1 MKALFAIAL
10 LVLVLP
16 FEPMEP
22 WVELFGLEMSHL
34 EVVAF
39 LLLAFAASALPPRP
53 LTLPLAVPA
62 IALLCAVFVSAA
74 FAEGSL
80 LLPLKFSLR
89 MTAGVVAFILT
100 SAVLGATPRFDLLRL
115 AFAAAGATTAAIAF
129 FEAGGVSVIDS
140 FVAPFRE
147 HSFEV
152 GGLRRVAATF
162 SYPNTAGGFLAL
174 TLPPAMSFVV
184 SRNLRWPVRAVA
196 FVVSLAVFSAILL
209 TYSRGALLGAV
220 TASVMFTLMTRR
232 ASRSESSML
241 GVIGLNASFLV
252 IIASLL
258 LVDPS
263 FRWRTSSEGDRS
275 WYLAEIV
282 PESDALELASGE
294 LTQTRVQVANVGKL
308 TWGTIGEKPVHLS
321 YRWFHFTKAQTLTPL
336 AIEGERTRL
345 ASSLAPGKKAELT
358 ATVRAPV
365 EPGSYVLIWDM
376 VHKNTT
382 WFSDKTGLG
391 RPVNVTVDVAVS
403 PRAVRLDELQRTM
416 TARAWRPGR
425 RELWGIA
432 LGLFLEHP
440 ILGVGPDNFRWTYGA
455 FAGKEVWDTR
465 VFSNSLYL
473 ELLSTLGIVGFAAFA
488 LLTTRAMVGL
498 VRRVSTASAPIEPIE
513 PIEIAVIAA
522 SLAGFLV
529 HGVFDY
535 LLAFSPIYLAFFVLL
550 GAASALLREEAL
562 A

>member
-1 MKALFAIAL
+1 MRALFAIAL

-22 WVELFGLEMSHL
+22 LVEWFGLEMSYL

-39 LLLAFAASALPPRP
+39 VLLAFTASGLHARRFTFP
-53 LTLPLAVPA
+53 LSVPA
-62 IALLCAVFVSAA
+62 IAFLLAVFVSAV

-89 MTAGVVAFILT
+89 MTAGVVAFTVT
-100 SAVLGATPRFDLLRL
+100 SLVLAAAPRFDVLRL
-115 AFAAAGATTAAIAF
+115 AFAAAGTTTAAIALL
-129 FEAGGVSVIDS
+129 EAGDVPAIASL
-140 FVAPFRE
+140 VAPFRE
-147 HSFEV
+147 HTFEV

-174 TLPPAMSFVV
+174 TLPAAMSFVV
-184 SRNLRWPVRAVA
+184 RRNLNGRMQAVA
-196 FVVSLAVFSAILL
+196 FVVSLAIFSAILL
-209 TYSRGALLGAV
+209 TYSRGALLGA
-220 TASVMFTLMTRR
+220 TAASVVFTLMTRR
-232 ASRSESSML
+232 AVRLASKSKSSIL
-241 GVIGLNASFLV
+241 ALNASFLV
-252 IIASLL
+252 IVASLL

-282 PESDALELASGE
+282 PESNALELASGE
-294 LTQTRVQVANVGKL
+294 LTDARVQVANVGKL
-308 TWGTIGEKPVHLS
+308 TWGSSGEKPFHLS
-321 YRWFHFTKAQTLTPL
+321 YRWFHFTKDGTLMPL
-336 AIEGERTRL
+336 GIEGERTRL
-345 ASSLAPGKKAELT
+345 DSSLAPGKKVELT

-365 EPGSYVLIWDM
+365 EPGGYVLIWDM
-376 VHKNTT
+376 VHQNTT
-382 WFSDKTGLG
+382 WFSDKVGLG
-391 RPVNVTVDVAVS
+391 MPVNVAVDGAVFA
-403 PRAVRLDELQRTM
+403 RAVRLDKLQRTM

-440 ILGVGPDNFRWTYGA
+440 ILGVGPDNFRWMYGA

-465 VFSNSLYL
+465 VFLNSLYL
-473 ELLSTLGIVGFAAFA
+473 ELLSTIGIVGFTAFV
-488 LLTTRAMVGL
+488 LLTARAMIGL
-498 VRRVSTASAPIEPIE
+498 VRRASDGSAPIEAA
-513 PIEIAVIAA
+513 AVAA

-529 HGVFDY
+529 HGLFDY

-550 GAASALLREEAL
+550 GAASALLRQEAL

>member
-1 MKALFAIAL
+1 MRALLAIAL

-22 WVELFGLEMSHL
+22 LVALFGLEMSHL
-34 EVVAF
+34 EMVAF
-39 LLLAFAASALPPRP
+39 VLLAFAASGQSTRH
-53 LTLPLAVPA
+53 LTIPLAAPA
-62 IALLCAVFVSAA
+62 IAFLLAVFVSTA

-100 SAVLGATPRFDLLRL
+100 SVVLAAAPRFDLLRL
-115 AFAAAGATTAAIAF
+115 AFATAGATTAAVALL
-129 FEAGGVSVIDS
+129 EAGAVPAIVS

-174 TLPPAMSFVV
+174 TLPAAMSFVV
-184 SRNLRWPVRAVA
+184 RQNLHWRKRAVA
-196 FVVSLAVFSAILL
+196 FVVSLAIFSAILL

-220 TASVMFTLMTRR
+220 TASVVFTLMTRR
-232 ASRSESSML
+232 ANRL
-241 GVIGLNASFLV
+241 GVVVLNASFLV
-252 IIASLL
+252 IVASLL

-263 FRWRTSSEGDRS
+263 FRWRMSSEGDRS
-275 WYLAEIV
+275 WYRAVIV
-282 PESDALELASGE
+282 PESDALELVSGE
-294 LTQTRVQVANVGKL
+294 LTDTRVQVANVGKL
-308 TWGTIGEKPVHLS
+308 TWDDSGEKPFHLS
-321 YRWFHFTKAQTLTPL
+321 YRWFHSTKDGTLTPL
-336 AIEGERTRL
+336 GIEGERTRL
-345 ASSLAPGKKAELT
+345 ASSLTPGKKVALT
-358 ATVRAPV
+358 ATLRAPV

-376 VHKNTT
+376 VHENTT
-382 WFSDKTGLG
+382 WFSDKVGLG
-391 RPVNVTVDVAVS
+391 MPVNVSVDGAVS
-403 PRAVRLDELQRTM
+403 PHTVSLDELQRTM

-440 ILGVGPDNFRWTYGA
+440 ILGVGPDNFRWTYGT

-473 ELLSTLGIVGFAAFA
+473 ELLSTIGIVGFAAFG
-488 LLTTRAMVGL
+488 LLTARAMVGL
-498 VRRVSTASAPIEPIE
+498 VQRASGASAPIEAA
-513 PIEIAVIAA
+513 AVAA

-529 HGVFDY
+529 HGLFDY

-550 GAASALLREEAL
+550 GAASALLRQEPL

>member
-1 MKALFAIAL
+1 MRALVAIVL

-22 WVELFGLEMSHL
+22 LMELLGLEMSHL

-39 LLLAFAASALPPRP
+39 VLLALAASGLHARRS
-53 LTLPLAVPA
+53 TFPLAVPA
-62 IALLCAVFVSAA
+62 LAFLLSVFASAA
-74 FAEGSL
+74 FAEGSF

-89 MTAGVVAFILT
+89 MTAGLVAFTLT
-100 SAVLGATPRFDLLRL
+100 SVALTATPRFDLLCF
-115 AFAAAGATTAAIAF
+115 AFAAAGTTTAAIALL
-129 FEAGGVSVIDS
+129 EVGAVAAIDGV
-140 FVAPFRE
+140 VAPFRE
-147 HSFEV
+147 HTFEV

-184 SRNLRWPVRAVA
+184 RRNLRWRMRAVA
-196 FVVSLAVFSAILL
+196 FVVSLAIFCAILL

-220 TASVMFTLMTRR
+220 AASVVFTLMVRR
-232 ASRSESSML
+232 ANRLEL
-241 GVIGLNASFLV
+241 LGLNASFLV
-252 IIASLL
+252 LVAALL

-263 FRWRTSSEGDRS
+263 FRWRASSEGDRS

-282 PESDALELASGE
+282 PESETLELASGE
-294 LTQTRVQVANVGKL
+294 LTDTRVQVANVGKL
-308 TWGTIGEKPVHLS
+308 TWGSRGEKPFHLS
-321 YRWFHFTKAQTLTPL
+321 YRWFHFSKDGTLTPL
-336 AIEGERTRL
+336 PIEGERTRL
-345 ASSLAPGKKAELT
+345 ASPLARGNKVELT
-358 ATVRAPV
+358 ATVRAP
-365 EPGSYVLIWDM
+365 EKPGSYVLIWDM
-376 VHKNTT
+376 VHENTT
-382 WFSDKTGLG
+382 WFSDKVGLG
-391 RPVNVTVDVAVS
+391 TPVNVAVDGAIVLGAVH
-403 PRAVRLDELQRTM
+403 LGELQRMM

-440 ILGVGPDNFRWTYGA
+440 ILGVGPDNFRWRYGA

-473 ELLSTLGIVGFAAFA
+473 ELLSTIGIVGFAAFVFLAARA
-488 LLTTRAMVGL
+488 LVGL
-498 VRRVSTASAPIEPIE
+498 VRTASRDSAPLEV
-513 PIEIAVIAA
+513 AAIAA

-529 HGVFDY
+529 HGLFDY
-535 LLAFSPIYLAFFVLL
+535 LLAFTPIYLAFFVLL
-550 GAASALLREEAL
+550 GAASALAGKEAL